1 MRIESVKRR
10 ILAVLAVLL
19 FAASVL
25 CGANAVR
32 EYKSRTKD
40 SDDFKALARLVEIV
54 PIEPSETT
62 ETKEIEGTIHT
73 FIPNGV
79 DSTVKPTGT
88 AHIPENT
95 AEIIP
100 PDTATT
106 QGTQYE
112 ATHTPNQI
120 GIAETAKPSAP
131 RLLHDIPRLI
141 GMNGDCIGW
150 LSIEGTAVDYPVMHT
165 PAYPQKYLRMNFFGE
180 SSSAGVPFMDHRC
193 DLSDDNIIIYGHNMR
208 KGTMFAPL
216 KNYLNREYAYSHPTI
231 ILETADGAHEF
242 RFFAAAVVD
251 EGDPWYGFLNAQS
264 EDAFD
269 KAVQRI
275 FHRAITTYGTMPS
288 CGDRILTLST
298 CHSSGSNSRLI
309 VLAAEERPQI
319 SLRWDPNHPI
329 FKFRIDRRG

>member
-1 MRIESVKRR
+1 MRTESVKRR

-19 FAASVL
+19 FAASAF

-32 EYKSRTKD
+32 EHKSRTKD

-62 ETKEIEGTIHT
+62 EMKEIEGTIYT
-73 FIPNGV
+73 FIPSGV

-100 PDTATT
+100 SDTATT
-106 QGTQYE
+106 QGTQSE

-193 DLSDDNIIIYGHNMR
+193 DLSDDNIISMLKHNME
-208 KGTMFAPL
+208 KKLF
-216 KNYLNREYAYSHPTI
+216 
-231 ILETADGAHEF
+231 
-242 RFFAAAVVD
+242 D
-251 EGDPWYGFLNAQS
+251 E
-264 EDAFD
+264 
-269 KAVQRI
+269 
-275 FHRAITTYGTMPS
+275 
-288 CGDRILTLST
+288 
-298 CHSSGSNSRLI
+298 
-309 VLAAEERPQI
+309 
-319 SLRWDPNHPI
+319 
-329 FKFRIDRRG
+329 

>member
-1 MRIESVKRR
+1 MRTESVKRR

-19 FAASVL
+19 FAASAL

-32 EYKSRTKD
+32 EHKSRTKD

-54 PIEPSETT
+54 PIEPKTMGMIVPSPTPISMENT
-62 ETKEIEGTIHT
+62 HT
-73 FIPNGV
+73 VFEAPYASALPNGTLHTANDTPKNTPDNAEAV
-79 DSTVKPTGT
+79 PNNTPSKPAVTPEAST
-88 AHIPENT
+88 
-95 AEIIP
+95 
-100 PDTATT
+100 
-106 QGTQYE
+106 
-112 ATHTPNQI
+112 
-120 GIAETAKPSAP
+120 S

-150 LSIEGTAVDYPVMHT
+150 LSIEGTTVDYPVMHT

-251 EGDPWYGFLNAQS
+251 EDDAWYGFISAQS

-298 CHSSGSNSRLI
+298 CHSSDSGNRLI

-319 SLRWDPNHPI
+319 PLHWDPNHPI
-329 FKFRIDRRG
+329 FKFHIDRRG

>member
-1 MRIESVKRR
+1 MRTESVKRR

-19 FAASVL
+19 FAASAL

-32 EYKSRTKD
+32 EHKNRTKD

-54 PIEPSETT
+54 PTESKSTEVITPSPTPIGKENTHAVSEVPYASALPSDTPSE
-62 ETKEIEGTIHT
+62 
-73 FIPNGV
+73 PAV
-79 DSTVKPTGT
+79 
-88 AHIPENT
+88 
-95 AEIIP
+95 
-100 PDTATT
+100 
-106 QGTQYE
+106 
-112 ATHTPNQI
+112 TPK
-120 GIAETAKPSAP
+120 ASAP

-165 PAYPQKYLRMNFFGE
+165 PAYPQKYLRLNFYGQH
-180 SSSAGVPFMDHRC
+180 SSSGVPFMDHRC
-193 DLSDDNIIIYGHNMR
+193 DLDSGNIIIYGHNMR
-208 KGTMFAPL
+208 NGSMFASL
-216 KNYLNREYAYSHPTI
+216 KNYLHREYALAHPTI
-231 ILETADGAHEF
+231 LFETETAVHEF
-242 RFFAAAVVD
+242 RVFAAAIVSVD
-251 EGDPWYGFLNAQS
+251 DPWYGFISAES

-288 CGDRILTLST
+288 FCDRILTLST

-319 SLRWDPNHPI
+319 PLHWDPNHPI
-329 FKFRIDRRG
+329 FKFHIDRWG

>member
-1 MRIESVKRR
+1 MRTESVKRR

-19 FAASVL
+19 FAASAL

-32 EYKSRTKD
+32 EHKSRTKD
-40 SDDFKALARLVEIV
+40 SDDFKALARLVEIEHTFM
-54 PIEPSETT
+54 PNGAALTPQPTETAYSADNNAETT
-62 ETKEIEGTIHT
+62 EETHCE
-73 FIPNGV
+73 
-79 DSTVKPTGT
+79 
-88 AHIPENT
+88 PES
-95 AEIIP
+95 APE
-100 PDTATT
+100 
-106 QGTQYE
+106 
-112 ATHTPNQI
+112 QI
-120 GIAETAKPSAP
+120 GNAETAKPSVP

-208 KGTMFAPL
+208 NGTMFAPL
-216 KNYLNREYAYSHPTI
+216 KYYLNREYALAHPTI
-231 ILETADGAHEF
+231 LFETETAVHEF
-242 RFFAAAVVD
+242 KVFAAAIVSVD
-251 EGDPWYGFLNAQS
+251 DPWYGFISAQS

-269 KAVQRI
+269 KAIQRI
-275 FHRAITTYGTMPS
+275 FHRAIMTYGTMPS

-319 SLRWDPNHPI
+319 SLHWDPNHTI
-329 FKFRIDRRG
+329 FKFHIDRRG